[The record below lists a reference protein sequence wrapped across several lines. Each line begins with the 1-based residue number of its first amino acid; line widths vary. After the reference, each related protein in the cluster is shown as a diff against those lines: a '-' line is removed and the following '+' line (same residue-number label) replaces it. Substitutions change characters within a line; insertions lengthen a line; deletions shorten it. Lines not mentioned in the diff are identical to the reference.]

1 MKKIILPIVF
11 TLMTVGLFAQSAK
24 VEAKMEQKK
33 NQVEEKTTGPKIVFD
48 KSVVDAKGNVV
59 HDYGTIQQG
68 SDGNCTFK
76 FTNEGTEPLVLS
88 KVRSSCGCTVPTWPR
103 QPILPGQSSEIKV
116 RYDTKRLGGIYKS
129 IHIYSNA
136 SEKPLTARI
145 KGKVI
150 KKSVVVDKKDNAAP
164 KAKK

>member
-1 MKKIILPIVF
+1 MKRIILPIVF

-24 VEAKMEQKK
+24 VETKK
-33 NQVEEKTTGPKIVFD
+33 EVKTVQVKEKTTGPKMVFD
-48 KSVVDAKGNVV
+48 KSVVDAKGNIV
-59 HDYGTIQQG
+59 HNYGTIQQG
-68 SDGNCTFK
+68 ADGNCTFK

-88 KVRSSCGCTVPTWPR
+88 KVRSSCGCTIPTWPR
-103 QPILPGQSSEIKV
+103 KPILPGESSEIKV
-116 RYDTKRLGGIYKS
+116 RYDTKRLGTIHKS

-136 SEKPLTARI
+136 SDKPLTAKI

-150 KKSVVVDKKDNAAP
+150 KKNIAVDKKDNAAP